1 MRNDCMKKKYVE
13 PEIIKI
19 ELKMTENIATSL
31 KEEETDVPGFKM
43 RQLEGTPGGCQEF
56 YIKTSHSVVNE
67 FTLMDIYYGKC
78 ITVGSKEEQAAL
90 MMLRP

>member
-1 MRNDCMKKKYVE
+1 MKKIYVE

-31 KEEETDVPGFKM
+31 QEEETDVPGFRM
-43 RQLEGTPGGCQEF
+43 RQMEGTPGGCREF
-56 YIKTSHSVVNE
+56 YVKTTHGVVNE
-67 FTLMDIYYGKC
+67 LTLMEIYFKGC
-78 ITVGSKEEQAAL
+78 ITAGSKEEQAAL